1 MTNLCFRFIVAESL
15 LRSLQNIPQTHAS
28 EVIHVAPADEDFSFT
43 WRCTFSPG
51 FPIPEWG
58 EKQLFLSPNSHHT
71 SNSSSC
77 VQSTYWTNHC
87 FLSET
92 QTCTKDFRAN
102 VGSTVWTGSGGSSLR
117 DLWTRRNNQGRFCWS
132 SLLFPVVQPTW
143 ENSVTWPSS
152 LFVYDNLFQLFPVNS
167 TFIICRNNSF
177 CEEDA
182 RQVLARLET
191 KLTG

>member
-1 MTNLCFRFIVAESL
+1 MLVKSYMLHQLTRTLVSLDAAHFPRASLSQNGGKNNYFCHPTVIILLTHPLVSSPHTELTIVFFVWDTN
-15 LRSLQNIPQTHAS
+15 S
-28 EVIHVAPADEDFSFT
+28 E
-43 WRCTFSPG
+43 R
-51 FPIPEWG
+51 
-58 EKQLFLSPNSHHT
+58 
-71 SNSSSC
+71 
-77 VQSTYWTNHC
+77 
-87 FLSET
+87 
-92 QTCTKDFRAN
+92 CTKDFRAN